1 MNVAASPSPPP
12 LSVHGQDAGGPPC
25 TQKVGRYSAEE
36 RREKIERYRT
46 KRNQRNFHKK
56 ITVMV
61 SGITQSAEMQ
71 SQYVCPSNAY
81 VAPIRASLHCSMPA
95 GRRWRTAGPGCR
107 AASRGTPRQR
117 PRRLQATRGRPPQT
131 TAATSTATTAT
142 SPPPTATTS
151 SAGKVAKPRHW
162 TTASGGGKRRWP
174 LQLRSGILRAA
185 QRWTDADRVP
195 VPQTTVH
202 AEAVAWRRR
211 LPLVPAGRLSFCCWL
226 GRRHQ
231 RIGSKTAGETPAQ
244 QPSGLARACGRG
256 LVGVGLVDL
265 ETRGGP
271 DVLRRIAK

>member
-1 MNVAASPSPPP
+1 MSMR
-12 LSVHGQDAGGPPC
+12 HKAGDECRGVSATVTATVFRRPRRPTRPRRSRGPFAH
-25 TQKVGRYSAEE
+25 KIGRYSAEE

-46 KRNQRNFHKK
+46 KRNFDKK
-56 ITVMV
+56 SRRSIT
-61 SGITQSAEMQ
+61 ED
-71 SQYVCPSNAY
+71 
-81 VAPIRASLHCSMPA
+81 A
-95 GRRWRTAGPGCR
+95 GGQQAQGAGPLREEWRDGGR
-107 AASRGTPRQR
+107 AGF
-117 PRRLQATRGRPPQT
+117 LQATRGRPSA
-131 TAATSTATTAT
+131 AATSTATATAAT
-142 SPPPTATTS
+142 SSPPPPPPAAAAATPN
-151 SAGKVAKPRHW
+151 AGEVASKPQQHL

-195 VPQTTVH
+195 VPQITVH

-271 DVLRRIAK
+271 DVPRRIAK